1 MHYFDLILLI
11 ISITANFDR
20 YGNRLYRR
28 RENTK
33 VLQICSG
40 SEHVCFKHSE
50 FYVTI
55 SSLTLKMDSTT
66 LTLCRKRVH
75 EFSIGYFNYN
85 MLRRLTIVNKTLIAA
100 YIINYTETDIKCIIT

>member
-1 MHYFDLILLI
+1 
-11 ISITANFDR
+11 
-20 YGNRLYRR
+20 
-28 RENTK
+28 
-33 VLQICSG
+33 
-40 SEHVCFKHSE
+40 
-50 FYVTI
+50 
-55 SSLTLKMDSTT
+55 MDSTT